1 MLAGCCWEAFA
12 TRSAPEES
20 FPSVKQASKRLT
32 MLLAGYLAKEV
43 AAILMEIMT
52 HPTKQLYDENTVHLS
67 CSNYWLQPI
76 YEELLHSSSRYNATV
91 TGEKNRPCS
100 GLARVSAHPRP
111 PKIRKP
117 STIPT
122 RFPNWIGGMC
132 YADTLQVGPLSF
144 VSSKERRMNTG
155 LPIPPGWIRLKFLMT
170 FARNGTRLRPIEGCS
185 LKLVHS
191 NRAKSVC

>member
-1 MLAGCCWEAFA
+1 M
-12 TRSAPEES
+12 RSHSP
-20 FPSVKQASKRLT
+20 PSNKLQRLT

-43 AAILMEIMT
+43 AAILREIMT
-52 HPTKQLYDENTVHLS
+52 HPTKQLYDDNTVHLL

-76 YEELLHSSSRYNATV
+76 YQELLHSSSRYNATV

-117 STIPT
+117 SATTT
-122 RFPNWIGGMC
+122 RFPDWIGGMC
-132 YADTLQVGPLSF
+132 YADTLHVWFPAHWAPLSF

-155 LPIPPGWIRLKFLMT
+155 VPIPPWVDQTEVPDEM
-170 FARNGTRLRPIEGCS
+170 ARGSGQ
-185 LKLVHS
+185 
-191 NRAKSVC
+191 